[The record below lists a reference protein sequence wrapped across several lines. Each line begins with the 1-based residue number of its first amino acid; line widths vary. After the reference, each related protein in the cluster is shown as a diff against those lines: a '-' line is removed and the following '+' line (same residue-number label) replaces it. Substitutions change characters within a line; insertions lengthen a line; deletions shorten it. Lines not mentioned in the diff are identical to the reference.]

1 VSARHRA
8 RAVVGEQRF
17 QLIVSTDCSMATVA
31 LVRATSVMVAG
42 QSSVRP
48 SSAAGIGVVDG
59 RLATVLGLWI
69 LIVTVL
75 LARRRSTASLG
86 TQ

>member
-1 VSARHRA
+1 MLHPH
-8 RAVVGEQRF
+8 AVVGEQKV
-17 QLIVSTDCSMATVA
+17 QLIVSKDGCSMATVA

-48 SSAAGIGVVDG
+48 SSAARIGVVDG

-69 LIVTVL
+69 LIVSVL
-75 LARRRSTASLG
+75 LARRRLRPL
-86 TQ
+86 